1 MDPPTEVQAPKS
13 VILRGMRS
21 RVSPPGGP
29 VSKIDV
35 SQLVSQFLRYSKL
48 VWLVNSLVV

>member
-1 MDPPTEVQAPKS
+1 MEPPTEVQAPKS

-35 SQLVSQFLRYSKL
+35 SQFVRYSKL
-48 VWLVNSLVV
+48 VRLVHSLVV